1 MTAESVP
8 SGPLSPVGTTAT
20 RDLVDGFLQWH
31 LWLRLGWLEVKRR
44 YRRTVVGPFW
54 GTLSLAVLIAALG
67 AVGAGL
73 WNQKLE
79 DYLPFLAAGI
89 IVWTMI
95 STMITESGTLFV
107 SSSNL
112 FRQMQFNYSV
122 LAYALVYRNFILFVH
137 NLSIYLVVLLIFG
150 ANKFSPVMLLAV
162 PALALL
168 LINGV
173 WAALLVGMFC
183 LRYRD
188 LQQLI
193 TSLIQISMFVT
204 PIFWPPSSLS
214 GRSRIVFID
223 FNPLYHFVEIV
234 RAPLLGEVP
243 AVTTWIAVAIIT
255 VVGWGVTFTF
265 FNRFRKRIAYWS

>member
-1 MTAESVP
+1 MTAESVS

-31 LWLRLGWLEVKRR
+31 LWLRLGWLEVRRR

-54 GTLSLAVLIAALG
+54 GTLSLGVFVAAFG
-67 AVGAGL
+67 AVGVGL
-73 WNQKLE
+73 WNQKPE
-79 DYLPFLAAGI
+79 DYLPFLTAGI

-95 STMITESGTLFV
+95 STVITESGMLFV

-112 FRQMQFNYSV
+112 FRQMRFNYSV
-122 LAYALVYRNFILFVH
+122 LAYSLVYRNCVLLVH
-137 NLSIYLVVLLIFG
+137 NLSIYVVVLLIFG
-150 ANKFSPVMLLAV
+150 ANKLSPAMLLAL
-162 PALALL
+162 PGLALL

-173 WAALLVGMFC
+173 WTALLVGMFC

-193 TSLIQISMFVT
+193 TSLLQIAMFIT

-214 GRSRIVFID
+214 GRSRIIFID
-223 FNPLYHFVEIV
+223 FNPFYHFIELV

-243 AVTTWIAVAIIT
+243 AATTWLVVGLIT
-255 VVGWGVTFTF
+255 VVGWGVTFVF
-265 FNRFRKRIAYWS
+265 FDRFRKRIAYWS

>member
-8 SGPLSPVGTTAT
+8 SRPLSPVGTTAT

-54 GTLSLAVLIAALG
+54 GTLSLAVLVAALG

-73 WNQKLE
+73 WKQKLE
-79 DYLPFLAAGI
+79 EYLPFLAAGI

-107 SSSNL
+107 SSGNL
-112 FRQMQFNYSV
+112 FRQMRFNYSV
-122 LAYALVYRNFILFVH
+122 LACALVYRNCILLVH

-193 TSLIQISMFVT
+193 NSLLQISMFVT

-214 GRSRIVFID
+214 GPSRIVFID

-243 AVTTWIAVAIIT
+243 AVATWIAVGIIT
-255 VVGWGVTFTF
+255 VVGWGVTFAF
-265 FNRFRKRIAYWS
+265 FSRFRKRIAYWS